1 MNPWLRRDSVSS
13 ISVFPKFQP
22 KLIQTEIA
30 ASYWFTMTALILL
43 LQKHEFFS
51 RLKTGIGST
60 PYSRVHFYLSWSKPL
75 VAWIK
80 NTLNCEESSQ
90 VKNSPTHFLYVVASA
105 IWSSAPAM
113 RWIFVECSF
122 SVLVFAV
129 IHSVPHCWC
138 QKLQIVAELWW
149 QWARGGLKSQYCYSF
164 LSPSWWSFSPSSHRS
179 LMITPQVA
187 WVCWL
192 AGWLVQL
199 IPELPLGPTPPPL
212 VRQVMAPQSEVIPLV
227 TNTLHMALHCR
238 VGASHYISAI
248 SNHDSDQVESKRG
261 LNHIISRDP
270 FSHLWTHFG
279 PNWLGPLS
287 LSQLINIKLCRQAFL
302 HILIEWLLHT
312 PSGVTPL

>member
-1 MNPWLRRDSVSS
+1 
-13 ISVFPKFQP
+13 
-22 KLIQTEIA
+22 
-30 ASYWFTMTALILL
+30 
-43 LQKHEFFS
+43 
-51 RLKTGIGST
+51 
-60 PYSRVHFYLSWSKPL
+60 
-75 VAWIK
+75 
-80 NTLNCEESSQ
+80 
-90 VKNSPTHFLYVVASA
+90 
-105 IWSSAPAM
+105 M
-113 RWIFVECSF
+113 RWIFLECSF
-122 SVLVFAV
+122 SALVFAV
-129 IHSVPHCWC
+129 IHTTTPCWC

-149 QWARGGLKSQYCYSF
+149 RWYQIRQRWLEKSICGFSF

-179 LMITPQVA
+179 LMVTPQVA

-199 IPELPLGPTPPPL
+199 IPELPLSPTLPPL

-248 SNHDSDQVESKRG
+248 SNHDSDQVESKRD

-287 LSQLINIKLCRQAFL
+287 LSQLINLDCADR
-302 HILIEWLLHT
+302 
-312 PSGVTPL
+312 PSSIYW